1 MGEILVK
8 LPNETFKVKI
18 TGDRPTVEEQLKIN
32 NIIRERKR
40 SGKDLSVKKESKD
53 EQMFDTKSGVRLAGL
68 RATLGLAEDAED
80 EIKTLK
86 SYDLGE
92 GDYLRNKRGKL
103 AITPQG
109 GKKLGLSLKI
119 PTLIDE
125 VGFSKYDFLDLTGV
139 APEVIGGVGGALKGA
154 AIGSL
159 GGPIGT
165 LAGSIVGA
173 GLGAG
178 GGQAIEEVGETLA
191 GIQGQTFGE
200 VAKDVGKEVAIGAI
214 AETVFGLPLY
224 GLSKV
229 SSAFGA
235 GKQLSKEEIEAA
247 GGALNRKIMVDGKE
261 VDVPVSPTLG
271 AVGAPSVIAR
281 AAGIGEK
288 IFGTS
293 TRLKRNNESI
303 QRILNDYKSKVGAN
317 TSSEEIGD
325 ILLRASDDMYKN
337 IIGSQK
343 KAQKVVISQ
352 MDDLLKHM
360 GAAASKNSNLDNEA
374 LGFLA
379 DAWELSKKN
388 LDQSTKQIDSIL
400 QTAPFK
406 REVIS
411 VDFLT
416 EQSKSI
422 KNDYIGSNFPD
433 FNNIRNELNRF
444 TNTRDNLSFSQ
455 LNQLRN
461 SLDNLKNKRHS
472 VPTGEGKTTPISSEA
487 FDYITNIQKK
497 IDDILTPENMQD
509 LIRTS
514 FTKPQ
519 VGVGRGIKT
528 RASSSIEDMITDA
541 GLQVNTVND
550 LIKNHR
556 SIYKTTIKQFDDM
569 ESMSTIKEFRD
580 DLLKG
585 NNVNTDDLVN
595 RLIKN
600 DKPESLR
607 RAIDA
612 AEIGPTT
619 QSSEK
624 FRELLAGQWL
634 RKTMSKA
641 NIGSDSVNKFNGQMF
656 LKDIENLGSTA
667 DVLFGNKA
675 GKVKELARR
684 IGKTNLKDLNIED
697 INQIWQGEKSIIDG
711 LSEVLSASNKEA
723 DLKKFTFLKN
733 VSEGKYND
741 LEAANALAQGNM
753 QASEVTKILKNLNSV
768 DREKLKGSYL
778 QGLIGDFGSTTLTDA
793 KSLGSFAKRLIDSG
807 DSGKL
812 KAFFGE
818 DMAKDMTRFGKE
830 MDFVSRTVA
839 GGDLIAANIAASP
852 LQNLG
857 KLLKFSIYN
866 RILGGRN
873 FYKDVLR
880 QYDELNNQGMSKQ
893 NAMAKA
899 FTFVLSAALPTTRQT
914 TGQLIDEGINETS
927 RQAQALMDN
936 TGLSQQLSNLQQ
948 NIQTPNNSSNLS
960 QVNVAQPLSAA
971 SSAGNISPIV
981 VPNPTTRATFG
992 SR

>member
-18 TGDRPTVEEQLKIN
+18 TGDKPTVEEQLKIN

-40 SGKDLSVKKESKD
+40 SGKDLSIKKKSKD

-68 RATLGLAEDAED
+68 RATLGLADNAAD
-80 EIKTLK
+80 EVKTLA

-109 GKKLGLSLKI
+109 GRKLGLSLKI

-139 APEVIGGVGGALKGA
+139 VPEVVGGVGGALKGA

-178 GGQAIEEVGETLA
+178 GGQAIEELGETVT

-200 VAKDVGKEVAIGAI
+200 VAKDVGKEVAVGVL
-214 AETVFGLPLY
+214 AETVIGLPLY

-229 SSAFGA
+229 ASAFGA
-235 GKQLSKEEIEAA
+235 GRQLSKEEIEAA
-247 GGALNRKIMVDGKE
+247 GGALNRKIMVNGKE

-293 TRLKRNNESI
+293 TRLKNNNESI
-303 QRILNDYKSKVGAN
+303 QKILSDYKSKVGAN
-317 TSSEEIGD
+317 TSSEEIGN
-325 ILLRASDDMYKN
+325 ILLQASDDMYKN

-343 KAQKVVISQ
+343 KAQKAVINQ

-374 LGFLA
+374 LDFLA
-379 DAWELSKKN
+379 DAWKLSKEN
-388 LDQSTKQIDSIL
+388 LDQSAKQIDGIL
-400 QTAPFK
+400 KTAPFK
-406 REVIS
+406 QEVIS
-411 VDFLT
+411 TTFLND
-416 EQSKSI
+416 EI
-422 KNDYIGSNFPD
+422 KYIKDNFIGSDFTD
-433 FNNIRNELNRF
+433 FNSIRMELGKF
-444 TNTRDNLSFSQ
+444 TNNRDNLSFSQ

-472 VPTGEGKTTPISSEA
+472 VPTGEGKSTPISSEA
-487 FDYITNIQKK
+487 FDYIAKIQEK
-497 IDDILTPENMQD
+497 IDHILTPESMEA
-509 LIRTS
+509 LIRTN
-514 FTKPQ
+514 FT
-519 VGVGRGIKT
+519 GRGIKT
-528 RASSSIEDMITDA
+528 INRTSLEDMIADA

-550 LIKNHR
+550 LIKTHR
-556 SIYKTTIKQFDDM
+556 DIYKTTIKQFDDM
-569 ESMSTIKEFRD
+569 ENMSTIKNFRD

-585 NNVNTDDLVN
+585 NNINTDDLVN
-595 RLIKN
+595 RLIKK

-607 RAIDA
+607 RAIDVA
-612 AEIGPTT
+612 GTGASN
-619 QSSEK
+619 QSAK
-624 FRELLAGQWL
+624 QFTDLLAGQWL
-634 RKTMSKA
+634 RKTMTKA
-641 NIGSDSVNKFNGQMF
+641 NIGSDSIGKFNGQTF
-656 LKDIENLGSTA
+656 LKEIENLGSTA
-667 DVLFGNKA
+667 DVLFGNNA
-675 GKVKELARR
+675 GKVKELARK
-684 IGKTNLKDLNIED
+684 IGKTNLKELDESSIK
-697 INQIWQGEKSIIDG
+697 QIWSGEKGIIDG
-711 LSEVLSASNKEA
+711 LSEVLSASKNEA
-723 DLKKFTFLKN
+723 QIKKFAFLKN
-733 VSEGKYND
+733 ISEGKYNNI
-741 LEAANALAQGNM
+741 EAANALAQGNM

-818 DMAKDMTRFGKE
+818 DMAKDMARFGKE